1 MVQLKKQLK
10 MVKNGENQK
19 VIEQID
25 NKNKRNEQQK
35 TKQTNKKQTKKPP
48 GYPFLKKLLKT
59 FFCVCDD
66 ECS

>member
-1 MVQLKKQLK
+1 

-35 TKQTNKKQTKKPP
+35 TKQTNKKQTNKQNPWVSLFK
-48 GYPFLKKLLKT
+48 KT
-59 FFCVCDD
+59 FKNIFVCV
-66 ECS
+66 

>member
-1 MVQLKKQLK
+1 

-35 TKQTNKKQTKKPP
+35 KKKKKKTQKPKTKKNPWVSL
-48 GYPFLKKLLKT
+48 FKKT
-59 FFCVCDD
+59 FKNIFLCV
-66 ECS
+66 